1 MTVSLMRGAIHARR
15 IFKNALGIDGS
26 VGTLLMDCTID
37 EVDEVLTRDR
47 TAARSP
53 RAPADNARV
62 DVIVKAGP
70 LRIGLKNERCGVVRV
85 RVALETIM
93 EHWHL

>member
-1 MTVSLMRGAIHARR
+1 MTVSPMHEAIHARR
-15 IFKNALGIDGS
+15 IFKDALGVDGS

-47 TAARSP
+47 TASRSP

-70 LRIGLKNERCGVVRV
+70 LRIGRKDE
-85 RVALETIM
+85 
-93 EHWHL
+93 

>member
-1 MTVSLMRGAIHARR
+1 MTVSLMRGEIHARR
-15 IFKNALGIDGS
+15 IFKDALGVDGS

-53 RAPADNARV
+53 RALADNARV
-62 DVIVKAGP
+62 DVIVKVGP
-70 LRIGLKNERCGVVRV
+70 LRIGRKDE
-85 RVALETIM
+85 
-93 EHWHL
+93 